1 MTVLVGTRY
10 LDAEVSGPAVDAGL
24 VGRKPVGSAKSLS
37 VASVDYVLGGTGAS
51 LDAILENITA
61 QVANTTSNN
70 AEVGGR
76 TVLNIGGRYRFT
88 LSGKPAT
95 VRAQVQNVFDK
106 YGWKVVSGGAYV
118 YNPPRRF
125 SVYLAMDL

>member
-1 MTVLVGTRY
+1 
-10 LDAEVSGPAVDAGL
+10 
-24 VGRKPVGSAKSLS
+24 
-37 VASVDYVLGGTGAS
+37 
-51 LDAILENITA
+51 
-61 QVANTTSNN
+61 VANTANTVE
-70 AEVGGR
+70 AGGR
-76 TVLNIGGRYRFT
+76 TVLNIGGRYRFK

-106 YGWKVVSGGAYV
+106 YGWKIVSGGAYV